1 MNRRAFL
8 HVSGLLALGGLLQAC
23 GSAATPAASS
33 APPPPPSSAPAAA
46 SKPAAAS
53 APASGA
59 ASAKPAAVSG
69 AASGSASAKPAA
81 SAANAS
87 AAAKPGQPKLIV
99 TYGAPVGSFAPL
111 WMAQAIGAFDK
122 YGLSVDM
129 RFVETNTA
137 VTAQI
142 AKEIDVQ
149 EVSAAPVI
157 TVDVNGNQDLVMIAS
172 ALNHP
177 ILSLYALPS
186 ITNAEQL
193 KGKPVGSDKAG
204 TPVDYATRVALS
216 LMNLKPT
223 DVQLLPLGPTGV
235 IAGLLSGQIPAGV
248 IAPPDTFTAEAKGF
262 KLLQDIYSQPYQNV
276 ALVARKSRLDELAP
290 GIKPLISAYRDA
302 IAACFTQPDLFNKV
316 QGEFAKVTDPD
327 ILKKNYDFYTK
338 TAPFQKDMQPTMQG
352 IQAMIDF
359 LGEGAAPNA
368 KGHKAAEFVDLR
380 FLS

>member
-1 MNRRAFL
+1 MNRRQFL
-8 HVSGLLALGGLLQAC
+8 YVSGLVAMSGLLQAC
-23 GSAATPAASS
+23 GGGAAPLTPPAASS
-33 APPPPPSSAPAAA
+33 AAPAA
-46 SKPAAAS
+46 SKPAAS
-53 APASGA
+53 
-59 ASAKPAAVSG
+59 ASAKP

-81 SAANAS
+81 NGSTAASPAGS
-87 AAAKPGQPKLIV
+87 AAAKPGSPKLIV

-111 WMAQAIGAFDK
+111 WMAQEIGAFNK
-122 YGLSVDM
+122 YGVSVDM

-157 TVDVNGNQDLVMIAS
+157 TTDVNAQQDLVIIAS

-193 KGKPVGSDKAG
+193 KGKPLGTDKAG

-216 LMNLKPT
+216 LMGLKPT
-223 DVQLLPLGPTGV
+223 DVQLEPLGPTGV

-248 IAPPDTFTAEAKGF
+248 IAPPDSFTAEAKGF

-276 ALVARKSRLDELAP
+276 ALVARKSRLDELTP
-290 GIKPLISAYRDA
+290 GIKPLILAYRDG
-302 IAACFTQPDLFNKV
+302 IAAISSQPDLFNKV
-316 QGEFAKVTDPD
+316 QGQYAKVTDPD

-338 TAPFQKDMQPTMQG
+338 TAPFQKDMQPTTQG

-359 LGEGAAPNA
+359 LGNDVAPKA
-368 KGHKAAEFVDLR
+368 KGHKADEFVDLR
-380 FLS
+380 FLKDLPAA

>member
-8 HVSGLLALGGLLQAC
+8 HLSGLLAVGGLLEAC
-23 GSAATPAASS
+23 GSAAAPAASS
-33 APPPPPSSAPAAA
+33 AAPPAPSSAAPAP

-53 APASGA
+53 APAS
-59 ASAKPAAVSG
+59 AKPAPS
-69 AASGSASAKPAA
+69 AAASASAKPAA
-81 SAANAS
+81 SAAGS
-87 AAAKPGQPKLIV
+87 AAAKPGSPKLIV

-122 YGLSVDM
+122 YGVSVDM

-157 TVDVNGNQDLVMIAS
+157 TVDVNGNQDLVIIAS

-186 ITNAEQL
+186 ITNAAQL
-193 KGKPVGSDKAG
+193 KGKAVGSDKAG
-204 TPVDYATRVALS
+204 TPVDYATQLALS
-216 LMNLKPT
+216 LLGLKPT
-223 DVQLLPLGPTGV
+223 DVQLEPLGPTGV

-248 IAPPDTFTAEAKGF
+248 IAPPDSFRAEAKGF
-262 KLLQDIYSQPYQNV
+262 KVLQDIISQPYQNV
-276 ALVARKSRLDELAP
+276 ALVARKSRLDELSP
-290 GIKPLISAYRDA
+290 GIKPLISAYRDG

-316 QGEFAKVTDPD
+316 QSQFAKVTDPN

-338 TAPFQKDMQPTMQG
+338 TAPYQKDMQPTLPG

-359 LGEGAAPNA
+359 LAQGVAPKA

-380 FLS
+380 FLG